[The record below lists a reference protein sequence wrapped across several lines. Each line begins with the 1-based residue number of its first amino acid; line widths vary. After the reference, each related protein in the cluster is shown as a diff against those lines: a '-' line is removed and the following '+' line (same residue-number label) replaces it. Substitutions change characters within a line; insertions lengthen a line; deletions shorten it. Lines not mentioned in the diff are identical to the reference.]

1 VGLLMAVVPIALGI
15 AAPISGSLS
24 DRYGT
29 RPITVIGLIV
39 LTIGYL
45 ALGTLQS
52 DTSALGFILRFLPI
66 GIGMGIFQSPNNSA
80 IMGTAPR
87 RRLGI
92 VSGMLAATRS
102 LGLTTGVA
110 LVGAVWATRVFVYI
124 GETISGG
131 VTEASGEAQV
141 TGLQDTFRIITI
153 VIILALMLAIWA
165 LIQERRN
172 RSVPP
177 ADPTTTQ

>member
-1 VGLLMAVVPIALGI
+1 
-15 AAPISGSLS
+15 
-24 DRYGT
+24 
-29 RPITVIGLIV
+29 VIGLVV

-45 ALGTLQS
+45 ALGTLQP

-92 VSGMLAATRS
+92 VSGMLATTRS
-102 LGLTTGVA
+102 LGQTTGVA
-110 LVGAVWATRVFVYI
+110 LIGAVWAARVFAYI

-131 VTEASGEAQV
+131 ATDASGEAQV
-141 TGLQDTFRIITI
+141 TGLQDTFRIITMF
-153 VIILALMLAIWA
+153 IILALMLAIWA
-165 LIQERRN
+165 LIQERR
-172 RSVPP
+172 RPDRRP
-177 ADPTTTQ
+177 